1 MISDLTDAY
10 VGFVTYI
17 QQHDHLPT
25 FATARSRLEL
35 EESTMLQRAARES
48 HASSVSAALMAKAPA
63 TEPTPKP
70 SSYASNSQLS
80 PSTYRGHRGKKPNRG
95 GRNSGRGNRGQQQQQ
110 QWQPWN
116 YPPWQQWGPWNY
128 PHCPYPTSYLNRPN
142 NGPKPQ
148 QNGILGPKPQPAA
161 FNVNT
166 TSPTD
171 IESAFSTL
179 NLAQPDPSWYMDT
192 GATSHMTSD
201 RKNSKYA
208 DWGECPDT
216 RSSTSGYC
224 VYLGDNLLS
233 WSSKRQPTLSR
244 SSAEAEYRGVANMVF
259 ESC

>member
-1 MISDLTDAY
+1 MIYGLTDAY
-10 VGFVTYI
+10 DGFVTYI
-17 QQHDHLPT
+17 QQHDPLPT
-25 FATARSRLEL
+25 FSTARSRLEL

-63 TEPTPKP
+63 IEPAPKP

-80 PSTYRGHRGKKPNRG
+80 PSTYHNHIGKKLNRG
-95 GRNSGRGNRGQQQQQ
+95 GRNSGRGNHGQQQQQQQ

-128 PHCPYPTSYLNRPN
+128 LSCPYPTSNWNRPN

-148 QNGILGPKPQPAA
+148 QSGILGPKPQQVA

-179 NLAQPDPSWYMDT
+179 NLAQPDPFWRAFH
-192 GATSHMTSD
+192 G
-201 RKNSKYA
+201 
-208 DWGECPDT
+208 
-216 RSSTSGYC
+216 
-224 VYLGDNLLS
+224 LG
-233 WSSKRQPTLSR
+233 
-244 SSAEAEYRGVANMVF
+244 
-259 ESC
+259 

>member
-1 MISDLTDAY
+1 
-10 VGFVTYI
+10 
-17 QQHDHLPT
+17 
-25 FATARSRLEL
+25 
-35 EESTMLQRAARES
+35 MLQRAARES

-179 NLAQPDPSWYMDT
+179 NLAQPDPSWEVVAPQERDLCNNTLLDSVSTIPQSRKAHVAHVAWKTVCGPKRHGRLNLTDLDIWNTTTLLRLLGNLSGKSESLWEQWIHANYLKDKNIME
-192 GATSHMTSD
+192 AQLKCKTSWMV
-201 RKNSKYA
+201 KANLNQ
-208 DWGECPDT
+208 
-216 RSSTSGYC
+216 
-224 VYLGDNLLS
+224 LG
-233 WSSKRQPTLSR
+233 
-244 SSAEAEYRGVANMVF
+244 
-259 ESC
+259 